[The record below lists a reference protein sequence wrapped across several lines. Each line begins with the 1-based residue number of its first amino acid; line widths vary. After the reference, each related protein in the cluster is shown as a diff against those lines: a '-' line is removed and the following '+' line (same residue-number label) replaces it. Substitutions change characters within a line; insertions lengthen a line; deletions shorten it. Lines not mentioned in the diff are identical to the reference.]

1 MKNETCSYPSKM
13 TWWLS
18 LGSSSIIKIFFL
30 RELKEYFFQKEKK
43 TYKHIHNDR

>member
-13 TWWLS
+13 TFG